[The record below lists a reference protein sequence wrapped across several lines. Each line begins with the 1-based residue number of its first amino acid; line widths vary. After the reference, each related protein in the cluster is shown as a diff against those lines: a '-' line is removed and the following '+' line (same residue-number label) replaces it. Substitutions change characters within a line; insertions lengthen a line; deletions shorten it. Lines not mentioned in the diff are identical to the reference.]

1 VGVVLMPGTIPGW
14 LLRRMGWDITV
25 EPYQGDGPWGPSYGE
40 PVTVRALMDAAR
52 RLVRDAEGAEVVSG
66 TTVRVRLVDAGHFPP
81 GSRVTLPD
89 GTAPTVITTAR
100 HDGRTLPVPSHLEVS
115 LT

>member
-1 VGVVLMPGTIPGW
+1 MPGTIPAS

-25 EPYQGDGPWGPSYGE
+25 EPFAGSGAHGPTFGA
-40 PVTVRALMDAAR
+40 PVAVRCLMDAKR
-52 RLVRDAEGAEVVSG
+52 RRVRDTEGDEVVSE
-66 TTVRVRLVDAGHFPP
+66 TTVRVRLDHVDHFPT

-89 GTAPTVITTAR
+89 GTTPTVITTAR
-100 HDGRTLPVPSHLEVS
+100 HDGRRMPVPSHLEVS